1 MTLRTETT
9 TPLSPTAL
17 TAPAPRPA
25 PASAPASAPDAVSYS
40 GLLERVRYEGAY
52 PTRERAEES
61 VSAVLAALG
70 RQLVGDERVEL
81 AARLP
86 VEAALTFTAQVPAT
100 TPLTGWEFV
109 KDLARRTGGSLAT
122 TRWDVGAVL
131 APVAQLA
138 GPALVDRI
146 VDQLPSGYA
155 LLFGKAELRPPRS
168 TTRTART
175 ARAVRTARPF
185 ADRGVA

>member
-9 TPLSPTAL
+9 TPVSPAT
-17 TAPAPRPA
+17 PAARPA
-25 PASAPASAPDAVSYS
+25 PAPGGVSYTD
-40 GLLERVRYEGAY
+40 LLERVRYEGAY

-61 VSAVLAALG
+61 VRAVLAALG

-86 VEAALTFTAQVPAT
+86 VEAALTFTAQVPVT

-109 KDLARRTGGSLAT
+109 KDLARRTGGSPAT

-131 APVAQLA
+131 APVARLA
-138 GPALVDRI
+138 GPELVDRV

-155 LLFGKAELRPPRS
+155 LLFGKAELRPSRS
-168 TTRTART
+168 ATRTTRTAR
-175 ARAVRTARPF
+175 APRTARPF
-185 ADRGVA
+185 ADRGAA